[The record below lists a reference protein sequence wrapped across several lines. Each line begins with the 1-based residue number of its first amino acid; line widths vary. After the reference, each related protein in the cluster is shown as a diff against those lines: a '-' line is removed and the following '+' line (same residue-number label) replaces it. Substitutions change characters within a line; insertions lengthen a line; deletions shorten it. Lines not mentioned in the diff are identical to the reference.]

1 MSLVGWKG
9 RRVSIHKKKSGVC
22 VMMCRERPGV
32 SIQVG
37 SGKLNFL
44 CCVHTVL
51 CDVSILKK
59 RCIMKRW
66 CVHTKVSR

>member
-1 MSLVGWKG
+1 MSIQSKSRCLLWDG
-9 RRVSIHKKKSGVC
+9 REEGCPYIKKTGVC

-59 RCIMKRW
+59 G
-66 CVHTKVSR
+66 V